1 MSNKFEVSL
10 DNCHKEPIHIPGSI
24 QPHGYL
30 LVVDPQTLK
39 VCYFSENILA
49 LLNTQKERLL
59 GSHISDV
66 FAANTTDIIEKNKA
80 EKDFHAINPLNIE
93 IKGTSPDTSIKGAI
107 SRNDEYLLIELEF
120 NKKKE
125 HSSFDPMNYLM
136 KQSLHLI
143 ADSKELSSSYDTAVK
158 EVRNL
163 TGFDRVMLY
172 QFDHEYNGQVVAEAK
187 KDELNSFLH
196 QHFPESDIP
205 KQARALY
212 LRNPIRLLADVDAEV
227 SPIYPQD
234 KPVDL
239 STCII
244 RSVSPIHCQYLR
256 NMGVKASMSI
266 SIIIAGKLWGL
277 IACHHYS
284 SHVVP
289 FEARQV
295 AQYMGLMLSYII
307 SLKTQSVEAIQE
319 ANATSISAE
328 IAEHMSEEVF
338 FIDGLR
344 KQAPALLSMLNAD
357 GVAWRLEKDI
367 ESFGDVP
374 ANDDIN
380 DLFEWIKE
388 HHLED
393 ELLYHNHHLSNEHAD
408 FNKFA
413 NVASGVLAMP
423 ISTNENLFIMWF
435 RKEVIETKNW
445 GGKPEKIIEFL
456 DDGSHRLMPRSSF
469 RLWQENV
476 RNKCTP
482 WKANEISCALKFR
495 NHLINHV
502 IEKSERLKKL
512 NNVLETKV
520 NERTVALKAEILTR
534 QQAEL
539 DLEIAL
545 RKAEESNKE
554 LERFA
559 FVASH
564 DLQEPLRKIQ
574 MFGDRLQNSKEQIG
588 ERNASYISRMMYSAE
603 RMQKLIKGVLS
614 FSRINRKG
622 EGFRRFLAQDIFDD
636 ILDDLELII
645 ADKSAVFHIEEVG
658 EIYGDKRQI
667 QRLFQNLIL
676 NALKFSHPNQP
687 PIIEIKS
694 VERTDEH
701 IVIAVIDN
709 GIGFNSE
716 FKDRIFNLF
725 ERVHSKHAYEGTGL
739 GLAICKKIVE
749 RHYGSITAQASI
761 NEGAQ
766 FYVTLPLREVE
777 LTQL

>member
-1 MSNKFEVSL
+1 MSNTFKVSL

-24 QPHGYL
+24 QPHGFL
-30 LVVDPQTLK
+30 LVVDPETLK
-39 VCYFSENILA
+39 ICYFSENILS
-49 LLNTQKERLL
+49 LLDTQKDRLV
-59 GSHISDV
+59 GSHITN
-66 FAANTTDIIEKNKA
+66 FFEANTSNIIEKNKA
-80 EKDFHAINPLNIE
+80 EKDFHAINPLKIE
-93 IKGTSPDTSIKGAI
+93 LKGKSSETSIKGAI
-107 SRNDEYLLIELEF
+107 SRNDKYLLIELEF
-120 NKKKE
+120 DTKKE
-125 HSSFDPMNYLM
+125 HSSIDPMNYLM

-143 ADSKELSSSYDTAVK
+143 ADKKELSSSFETAVE
-158 EVRNL
+158 EVRSL

-227 SPIYPQD
+227 SPIYPHD
-234 KPVDL
+234 EPVDL

-256 NMGVKASMSI
+256 KGVKASMSI

-277 IACHHYS
+277 IACHHYT

-307 SLKTQSVEAIQE
+307 SLKTQSIEAIQE
-319 ANATSISAE
+319 AKATAISAE

-344 KQAPALLSMLNAD
+344 KQVPALLSMLSAD

-374 ANDDIN
+374 ANDDIYH
-380 DLFEWIKE
+380 LFEWLKSN
-388 HHLED
+388 HLED
-393 ELLYHNHHLSNEHAD
+393 ELLYHNHHLSNENAE

-413 NVASGVLAMP
+413 NIASGVLAMP
-423 ISTNENLFIMWF
+423 VSTNENLFIMWF

-476 RNKCTP
+476 RNKCSP
-482 WKANEISCALKFR
+482 WKANEISCAIKFR
-495 NHLINHV
+495 NHLVNHV

-512 NNVLETKV
+512 NDLLETKV
-520 NERTVALKAEILTR
+520 NERTAALKSEILTR

-545 RKAEESNKE
+545 RKSEESNKE

-574 MFGDRLQNSKEQIG
+574 MFGDRLQNSKELIG
-588 ERNASYISRMMYSAE
+588 ERNASYISRMMDSAE

-622 EGFRRFLAQDIFDD
+622 EEFRSFSAQDVFDD

-645 ADKSAVFHIEEVG
+645 ADKSAMFHIEDIG

-676 NALKFSHPNQP
+676 NALKFSHPHQP
-687 PIIEIKS
+687 PIIGIKS

-709 GIGFNSE
+709 GIGFNNE

-725 ERVHSKHAYEGTGL
+725 ERVHSKQAYEGTGL

-749 RHYGSITAQASI
+749 RHHGTITAEANI
-761 NEGAQ
+761 NEGSQ
-766 FYVTLPLREVE
+766 FYVNLPLRDIK
-777 LTQL
+777 LSQL

>member
-30 LVVDPQTLK
+30 LVVDPETLK
-39 VCYFSENILA
+39 ICYFSENILA
-49 LLNTQKERLL
+49 LLNTQKERIL
-59 GSHISDV
+59 GSHISNV
-66 FAANTTDIIEKNKA
+66 FAANTADIIEKNKA
-80 EKDFHAINPLNIE
+80 HKDFHAINPLKIE
-93 IKGTSPDTSIKGAI
+93 LKGKSPETSIKGVI

-120 NKKKE
+120 DIKKE
-125 HSSFDPMNYLM
+125 HSSIDPMNYLM

-143 ADSKELSSSYDTAVK
+143 ADKKELNSSFDTAVE

-187 KDELNSFLH
+187 KNELNSFLH

-239 STCII
+239 STCIT

-307 SLKTQSVEAIQE
+307 SLKTQSTEAIQE
-319 ANATSISAE
+319 AKATAISAE

-344 KQAPALLSMLNAD
+344 KQVPALLNMLSAD

-374 ANDDIN
+374 ANDDIYH
-380 DLFEWIKE
+380 LFEWLKSN
-388 HHLED
+388 HLED
-393 ELLYHNHHLSNEHAD
+393 KLLYHNHHLSNENAE
-408 FNKFA
+408 FSKFA
-413 NVASGVLAMP
+413 NIASGVLAMP
-423 ISTNENLFIMWF
+423 VSTNENLFIMWF
-435 RKEVIETKNW
+435 RKELIETKNW

-476 RNKCTP
+476 RNKCSP
-482 WKANEISCALKFR
+482 WKANEISCAIKFR
-495 NHLINHV
+495 NHLVNHV

-512 NNVLETKV
+512 NDLLETKV
-520 NERTVALKAEILTR
+520 NERTAALKSEILTR

-545 RKAEESNKE
+545 RKSEESNQE

-588 ERNASYISRMMYSAE
+588 ERNASYISRMMDSAE

-622 EGFRRFLAQDIFDD
+622 EEFRHFSAQDVFDD

-645 ADKSAVFHIEEVG
+645 ADKSAVFHIEDIG

-676 NALKFSHPNQP
+676 NALKFSHPHQP
-687 PIIEIKS
+687 PIIGIKS

-709 GIGFNSE
+709 GIGFNNE

-725 ERVHSKHAYEGTGL
+725 ERVHSKQAYEGTGL

-749 RHYGSITAQASI
+749 RHHGTITAEANI
-761 NEGAQ
+761 NEGSQ
-766 FYVTLPLREVE
+766 FYVNLPLRDIK
-777 LTQL
+777 LSQL

>member
-1 MSNKFEVSL
+1 MSNTFKVSL

-30 LVVDPQTLK
+30 LVVDPETLK
-39 VCYFSENILA
+39 ICYFSENILL
-49 LLNTQKERLL
+49 LLNTQKDRLV
-59 GSHISDV
+59 GSHITN
-66 FAANTTDIIEKNKA
+66 FFEANTSNIIEENKA
-80 EKDFHAINPLNIE
+80 QKDFHAINPLKIE
-93 IKGTSPDTSIKGAI
+93 LKGKSPETSIKGVI

-120 NKKKE
+120 DIKKE
-125 HSSFDPMNYLM
+125 HSSIDPMNYLM

-143 ADSKELSSSYDTAVK
+143 ADKKELNSSFDTAVE

-239 STCII
+239 STCIT

-307 SLKTQSVEAIQE
+307 SLKTQSIEAIQE
-319 ANATSISAE
+319 AKATAISAE

-344 KQAPALLSMLNAD
+344 KQVPALLSMLSAD

-374 ANDDIN
+374 AYDDIYH
-380 DLFEWIKE
+380 LFEWLKSN
-388 HHLED
+388 HLED
-393 ELLYHNHHLSNEHAD
+393 ELLYHNHHLSNENAE
-408 FNKFA
+408 FSKFA
-413 NVASGVLAMP
+413 NIASGVLAMP
-423 ISTNENLFIMWF
+423 VSTNENLFIMWF

-456 DDGSHRLMPRSSF
+456 
-469 RLWQENV
+469 
-476 RNKCTP
+476 
-482 WKANEISCALKFR
+482 
-495 NHLINHV
+495 
-502 IEKSERLKKL
+502 
-512 NNVLETKV
+512 
-520 NERTVALKAEILTR
+520 
-534 QQAEL
+534 
-539 DLEIAL
+539 
-545 RKAEESNKE
+545 
-554 LERFA
+554 
-559 FVASH
+559 
-564 DLQEPLRKIQ
+564 
-574 MFGDRLQNSKEQIG
+574 
-588 ERNASYISRMMYSAE
+588 
-603 RMQKLIKGVLS
+603 
-614 FSRINRKG
+614 
-622 EGFRRFLAQDIFDD
+622 
-636 ILDDLELII
+636 
-645 ADKSAVFHIEEVG
+645 
-658 EIYGDKRQI
+658 
-667 QRLFQNLIL
+667 
-676 NALKFSHPNQP
+676 
-687 PIIEIKS
+687 
-694 VERTDEH
+694 
-701 IVIAVIDN
+701 
-709 GIGFNSE
+709 
-716 FKDRIFNLF
+716 
-725 ERVHSKHAYEGTGL
+725 
-739 GLAICKKIVE
+739 
-749 RHYGSITAQASI
+749 
-761 NEGAQ
+761 
-766 FYVTLPLREVE
+766 
-777 LTQL
+777 

>member
-1 MSNKFEVSL
+1 MSTKFEVSL

-66 FAANTTDIIEKNKA
+66 FAANTADIIEKNKA
-80 EKDFHAINPLNIE
+80 ERDFHTINPLTIE
-93 IKGTSPDTSIKGAI
+93 IKGKSDDTSIKGAI

-344 KQAPALLSMLNAD
+344 K
-357 GVAWRLEKDI
+357 
-367 ESFGDVP
+367 
-374 ANDDIN
+374 
-380 DLFEWIKE
+380 
-388 HHLED
+388 
-393 ELLYHNHHLSNEHAD
+393 
-408 FNKFA
+408 
-413 NVASGVLAMP
+413 
-423 ISTNENLFIMWF
+423 
-435 RKEVIETKNW
+435 
-445 GGKPEKIIEFL
+445 
-456 DDGSHRLMPRSSF
+456 
-469 RLWQENV
+469 
-476 RNKCTP
+476 
-482 WKANEISCALKFR
+482 
-495 NHLINHV
+495 
-502 IEKSERLKKL
+502 
-512 NNVLETKV
+512 
-520 NERTVALKAEILTR
+520 
-534 QQAEL
+534 
-539 DLEIAL
+539 
-545 RKAEESNKE
+545 
-554 LERFA
+554 
-559 FVASH
+559 
-564 DLQEPLRKIQ
+564 
-574 MFGDRLQNSKEQIG
+574 
-588 ERNASYISRMMYSAE
+588 
-603 RMQKLIKGVLS
+603 
-614 FSRINRKG
+614 
-622 EGFRRFLAQDIFDD
+622 
-636 ILDDLELII
+636 
-645 ADKSAVFHIEEVG
+645 
-658 EIYGDKRQI
+658 
-667 QRLFQNLIL
+667 
-676 NALKFSHPNQP
+676 
-687 PIIEIKS
+687 
-694 VERTDEH
+694 
-701 IVIAVIDN
+701 
-709 GIGFNSE
+709 
-716 FKDRIFNLF
+716 
-725 ERVHSKHAYEGTGL
+725 
-739 GLAICKKIVE
+739 
-749 RHYGSITAQASI
+749 
-761 NEGAQ
+761 
-766 FYVTLPLREVE
+766 
-777 LTQL
+777 

>member
-1 MSNKFEVSL
+1 MSTKFEVSL

-66 FAANTTDIIEKNKA
+66 FAANTADIIEKNKA
-80 EKDFHAINPLNIE
+80 ERDFHTINPLTIE
-93 IKGTSPDTSIKGAI
+93 IKGKSDDTSIKGAI

-445 GGKPEKIIEFL
+445 GGETRK
-456 DDGSHRLMPRSSF
+456 
-469 RLWQENV
+469 
-476 RNKCTP
+476 
-482 WKANEISCALKFR
+482 
-495 NHLINHV
+495 
-502 IEKSERLKKL
+502 
-512 NNVLETKV
+512 NN
-520 NERTVALKAEILTR
+520 
-534 QQAEL
+534 
-539 DLEIAL
+539 
-545 RKAEESNKE
+545 
-554 LERFA
+554 
-559 FVASH
+559 
-564 DLQEPLRKIQ
+564 
-574 MFGDRLQNSKEQIG
+574 
-588 ERNASYISRMMYSAE
+588 
-603 RMQKLIKGVLS
+603 
-614 FSRINRKG
+614 
-622 EGFRRFLAQDIFDD
+622 
-636 ILDDLELII
+636 
-645 ADKSAVFHIEEVG
+645 
-658 EIYGDKRQI
+658 
-667 QRLFQNLIL
+667 
-676 NALKFSHPNQP
+676 
-687 PIIEIKS
+687 
-694 VERTDEH
+694 
-701 IVIAVIDN
+701 
-709 GIGFNSE
+709 
-716 FKDRIFNLF
+716 
-725 ERVHSKHAYEGTGL
+725 
-739 GLAICKKIVE
+739 
-749 RHYGSITAQASI
+749 
-761 NEGAQ
+761 
-766 FYVTLPLREVE
+766 
-777 LTQL
+777 